1 MMIPPMSGPLMTR
14 KSLDERFHKISGGKA
29 GTITSV
35 VGEGALATVRW
46 DVTPS
51 EEHQYRTGRFGRFE
65 LVCKR
70 TLNIQRRDDDTI
82 LRTLLQCMTAPCA
95 FVWSDTSAVGIKHV
109 CVRACAHMR
118 VRPR

>member
-1 MMIPPMSGPLMTR
+1 MRFSACCADEEVVEGDVFMLIRPLMTR

-35 VGEGALATVRW
+35 AGEGALATVRW

-70 TLNIQRRDDDTI
+70 TLNIQTRDDDTI
-82 LRTLLQCMTAPCA
+82 LRTLQQCMTASR
-95 FVWSDTSAVGIKHV
+95 FHV
-109 CVRACAHMR
+109 YNIG
-118 VRPR
+118 